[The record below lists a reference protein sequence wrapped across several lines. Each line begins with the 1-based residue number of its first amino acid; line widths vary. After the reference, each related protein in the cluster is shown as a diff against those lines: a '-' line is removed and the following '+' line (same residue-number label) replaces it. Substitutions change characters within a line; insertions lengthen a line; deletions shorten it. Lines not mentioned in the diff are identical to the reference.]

1 MRDDVFQFDEL
12 VDPYRVALSNDL
24 EENLNFQ
31 VIENTLV
38 NVDVEE
44 FNDILR
50 TSRHTQV
57 NKDDDNDGINVED
70 SDGVDK
76 IEEEEEDNSDICITR
91 MCNTIYYNVMTITLI
106 YY

>member
-1 MRDDVFQFDEL
+1 VRDDVFQLNKL

-24 EENLNFQ
+24 EENLNFH

-50 TSRHTQV
+50 TNRHAQV
-57 NKDDDNDGINVED
+57 DKDDDNNGINIED
-70 SDGVDK
+70 CDKDDK
-76 IEEEEEDNSDICITR
+76 IKEEEEDNSD
-91 MCNTIYYNVMTITLI
+91 
-106 YY
+106 

>member
-1 MRDDVFQFDEL
+1 VRDDVFQLNKL

-24 EENLNFQ
+24 EENLNFH

-50 TSRHTQV
+50 TNRHAQV
-57 NKDDDNDGINVED
+57 DKDDDNDGINIED
-70 SDGVDK
+70 CDKDDK
-76 IEEEEEDNSDICITR
+76 IKEEEEDNSD
-91 MCNTIYYNVMTITLI
+91 
-106 YY
+106 